1 MFSKRR
7 NRLEVNAT
15 NSYLVEM
22 ARAILKDQLGTDD
35 VYFVQT
41 TAVWGDEEDAKEE
54 IKQFNRHAN
63 QRMVASF
70 SIYFAAIDHTRR
82 HGREGQFPILPEA
95 IFNFVLVN
103 EANGWRNW
111 RIFEVRGS
119 WKNFYDPK
127 TEGAFTLSFT
137 GDADVVKTPLDLL
150 KLEQE
155 LVHRR
160 PASFKEK

>member
-1 MFSKRR
+1 MFGKRR

-22 ARAILKDQLGTDD
+22 ARAILKNQLGTDD

-41 TAVWGDEEDAKEE
+41 TVVWGDEEEAK
-54 IKQFNRHAN
+54 KDVRQFNHYAN
-63 QRMVASF
+63 QRMVVSF
-70 SIYFAAIDHTRR
+70 SIYFAAIDHPRR
-82 HGREGQFPILPEA
+82 HGSEGQFPILPEA

-111 RIFEVRGS
+111 RIFQVMGS
-119 WKNFYDPK
+119 WKNFYEPK
-127 TEGAFTLSFT
+127 TKGEFTFSFM
-137 GDADVVKTPLDLL
+137 GDADLVKTPLDLL

-160 PASFKEK
+160 PSTFRNE

>member
-1 MFSKRR
+1 MFNKRR

-22 ARAILKDQLGTDD
+22 ARAILKDQLGTND
-35 VYFVQT
+35 VYFTQT
-41 TAVWGDEEDAKEE
+41 TAVWGDEENARKET
-54 IKQFNRHAN
+54 KQFNRFAN
-63 QRMVASF
+63 EQMIVSMGV
-70 SIYFAAIDHTRR
+70 YFAAIDFPRR
-82 HGREGQFPILPEA
+82 HGSQGQFPILPEA

-119 WKNFYDPK
+119 WSNFYEPK
-127 TEGAFTLSFT
+127 PKGEFTLSFT
-137 GDADVVKTPLDLL
+137 GDADLVKTPLDLL

-160 PASFKEK
+160 PASFKER